1 MSNEPEQTEEPMIQK
16 HIINKKYGNYNV
28 KITLNEDNL
37 NFIIADDNNEIYIKE
52 NFKSSEKINITIIE
66 DMMDNNKI
74 KIQKDNKEK
83 KKLKFI
89 LSEKERTLVEL
100 EKTSLFNYFIPQIN
114 ELNNKFNKL
123 NDEMKK
129 KSQIMIFL
137 IGLFLLTIL
146 ILILMII
153 FKIFII
159 EKSKNKNEDFNT
171 INEEIKFV
179 NNNFFDFKKDIYL
192 NIDELKNNINSFKP
206 QYAKVMTQT
215 NVINLFRKEQ
225 KNIYALYSISSF
237 PNSGNIVAVSYN
249 TIIILDKN
257 LKIIQKIKDAHDG
270 EINYVDVYDEYNFV
284 TCSNDK
290 TIKTWFKS
298 GNDKNF
304 TNNKTIEDPHN
315 DYIMKVI
322 YDSKGNLISGSYYD
336 KIIIWELKN
345 GTYVNIT
352 TLEHNDHINSFLLID
367 ENTLITGDNKINI
380 WNLTNNNKINS
391 SNDNISISWNNC
403 IEKIDEDKIMICNY
417 TNLIILSIPNFK
429 IIQIID
435 NIYNPI
441 AIKSINMKGIIL
453 VSGEIYQDDEDEKYN
468 LNIYRK
474 DNFELRDTIEIQ
486 KKIYD
491 FIELKNNSIISS
503 CDDGTLHVWSSSII

>member
-1 MSNEPEQTEEPMIQK
+1 MGDQQNTDSLFIQNNRIK
-16 HIINKKYGNYNV
+16 VKIESYNV
-28 KITLNEDNL
+28 EILLNENNKY
-37 NFIIADDNNEIYIKE
+37 NFYISDSMNEIYIKE
-52 NFKSSEKINITIIE
+52 DFEINGKDLTSVKEILDDKKKFKIE
-66 DMMDNNKI
+66 RDNNE
-74 KIQKDNKEK
+74 N
-83 KKLKFI
+83 KKLIFRI
-89 LSEKERTLVEL
+89 DNISVEL
-100 EKTSLFNYFIPQIN
+100 EKNVLFTYF
-114 ELNNKFNKL
+114 LNKL
-123 NDEMKK
+123 NDQIEK
-129 KSQIMIFL
+129 KSKIMIFL
-137 IGLFLLTIL
+137 IALFLLTIL

-225 KNIYALYSISSF
+225 KNIYDLYSISSF

-304 TNNKTIEDPHN
+304 TNNKTIEDPDN

-391 SNDNISISWNNC
+391 SNDNISITWNNC

>member
-1 MSNEPEQTEEPMIQK
+1 MSEHQNTDQNFILNKIKRQYNGYYVE
-16 HIINKKYGNYNV
+16 IIR
-28 KITLNEDNL
+28 NEDNKF
-37 NFIIADDNNEIYIKE
+37 NFYITDSEKTVFIKE
-52 NFKSSEKINITIIE
+52 NFENNEIE
-66 DMMDNNKI
+66 LTSI
-74 KIQKDNKEK
+74 KEK
-83 KKLKFI
+83 MEKNILKIEGEKNKTIKLTVTNSI
-89 LSEKERTLVEL
+89 IVEL
-100 EKTSLFNYFIPQIN
+100 EKNVLFTFF
-114 ELNNKFNKL
+114 LDKL
-123 NDEMKK
+123 NDEIEK
-129 KSQIMIFL
+129 KSKIMIFL
-137 IGLFLLTIL
+137 IALFLFTIL

-179 NNNFFDFKKDIYL
+179 NNNFFDFKKDISTIYL
-192 NIDELKNNINSFKP
+192 NIDELKNNINSIKP

-380 WNLTNNNKINS
+380 WNLTNYNKTNS
-391 SNDNISISWNNC
+391 SNDNISITWNNC

-417 TNLIILSIPNFK
+417 TNLIILSIPNFE

-435 NIYNPI
+435 NTYNPI